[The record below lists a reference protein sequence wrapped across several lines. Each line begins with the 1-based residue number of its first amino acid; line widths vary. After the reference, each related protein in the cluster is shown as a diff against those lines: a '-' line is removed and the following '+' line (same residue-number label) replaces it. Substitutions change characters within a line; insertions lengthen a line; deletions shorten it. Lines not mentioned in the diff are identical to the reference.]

1 MGGFFFI
8 GIDFCGYHIKAE
20 CVQAGFVNADDFLLT
35 SKGIHL
41 MDTLFVS
48 VQPVSNF
55 RDSSKPIVLTAEQR
69 EKNARASENLTRSPR
84 RGGKRAQRRLAS
96 IACVYTQDAW
106 QCRRKHVILIS
117 RYQNDPTGGR
127 PPAPPHE
134 RRPRSANE
142 RGPVRIYK
150 PPERPLKNKISS
162 CAYRVIKLLPAPRKR
177 PKNRARQSSNKLY
190 WQAQKR
196 PTEAPRA
203 PRRAF
208 FYCASVSEFFGHI

>member
-1 MGGFFFI
+1 
-8 GIDFCGYHIKAE
+8 
-20 CVQAGFVNADDFLLT
+20 
-35 SKGIHL
+35 

-55 RDSSKPIVLTAEQR
+55 RDSSKPIVLTDEQR
-69 EKNARASENLTRSPR
+69 EKNARASENLPRSPR

-127 PPAPPHE
+127 PPPPMSAATGLLTSAVQYE
-134 RRPRSANE
+134 YISPRSA
-142 RGPVRIYK
+142 P
-150 PPERPLKNKISS
+150 KNKISS

-208 FYCASVSEFFGHI
+208 FYCANVSEFFGHI

>member
-20 CVQAGFVNADDFLLT
+20 CVQAGFVDNRYILHTA
-35 SKGIHL
+35 KGVHS
-41 MDTLFVS
+41 DRRPFVI

-55 RDSSKPIVLTAEQR
+55 RDSSKPIVLTDEQR

-117 RYQNDPTGGR
+117 RYQNDHTGGR
-127 PPAPPHE
+127 PPPPHE
-134 RRPRSANE
+134 RRHRSANE

-150 PPERPLKNKISS
+150 PPERP
-162 CAYRVIKLLPAPRKR
+162 
-177 PKNRARQSSNKLY
+177 
-190 WQAQKR
+190 
-196 PTEAPRA
+196 
-203 PRRAF
+203 
-208 FYCASVSEFFGHI
+208 